1 MLCEITIFIQRSR
14 TASFLRSSYIYIYI
28 YILLLLLQI
37 RKVAF
42 RITLVA
48 IFFANSPSC
57 DRPLRVVVAVTEEG
71 SIALRFLLHGYR
83 IKYSSFTRV
92 FDRLPCFF
100 LLQSH

>member
-14 TASFLRSSYIYIYI
+14 TASFLRSSYIYI